1 MSALP
6 FNLGG
11 RTALVTGGGT
21 GIGRAVARCMA
32 DAGARVVLVGRR
44 ADPLRETAEAI
55 GPAAA
60 WHVHDVTDFAA
71 APALVE
77 RIAADVGPV
86 DILVNNA
93 GMHLKKPAVE
103 TTETEFLQVIDTHV
117 TGALAL
123 IRACL
128 PGMTVR
134 SEPGGAILNIASMA
148 AILGIPSVVAYSAAK
163 SAILGVTRSLAAELA
178 SQQIRVNA
186 IAPGW
191 IHSEMLDQA
200 LLGDPER
207 MAKVRSRIMLG
218 DLGQP
223 EDIGWAA
230 VYLCSPAARY
240 VTGVCLPV
248 DGGGSI
254 GF

>member
-1 MSALP
+1 
-6 FNLGG
+6 
-11 RTALVTGGGT
+11 
-21 GIGRAVARCMA
+21 
-32 DAGARVVLVGRR
+32 
-44 ADPLRETAEAI
+44 
-55 GPAAA
+55 
-60 WHVHDVTDFAA
+60 
-71 APALVE
+71 
-77 RIAADVGPV
+77 
-86 DILVNNA
+86 
-93 GMHLKKPAVE
+93 
-103 TTETEFLQVIDTHV
+103 
-117 TGALAL
+117 
-123 IRACL
+123 
-128 PGMTVR
+128 MTVR